1 MSEKTYLIL
10 ENGSLYEG
18 AGFGAPAPLAKD
30 YVSGEYAVQGTG
42 EAVFNTGMTGYH
54 EIATDP
60 SYTGQIVV
68 MTYPHIGNYGN
79 EEEWNETFSSSGASA
94 MVVREVYRGPVPQGR
109 KGLDAFFKERGVPG
123 LSGVDTRGLT
133 LQIRD
138 QGNVRGCLVRAESS
152 DGLSDEELT
161 HCIEYLKEYPDME
174 GRDLVT
180 GVAQAPPSASCEP
193 GISGG
198 DAESSAP
205 DGGKSASGGDAGSSA
220 PGYRADEGHSPHF
233 AVIDFG
239 IKANIVREL
248 RKRGARVSVIT
259 HSFSLEE
266 LDALK
271 VDAVLLANGPGD
283 PAVLHSVR
291 DKISALIAKKPLFGI
306 CLGHQLIALALGAET
321 HKMKFGH
328 HGLNHPVRDEYSGR
342 IYISSQNHGFAV
354 SEDSLPEG
362 VELWMRNA
370 NDGSVEALRHSE
382 LPIAS
387 VQFHPEAAPGP
398 HDTLWIFDEFISIAK
413 KGAK

>member
-10 ENGSLYEG
+10 ENGSFHEG
-18 AGFGAPAPLAKD
+18 AGFGAPAPLARD
-30 YVSGEYAVQGTG
+30 YVSGEYAVRGTG
-42 EAVFNTGMTGYH
+42 EVVFNTGMTGYH

-68 MTYPHIGNYGN
+68 MTYPHIGNYGD
-79 EEEWNETFSSSGASA
+79 EEEWNETFSTSGASA

-109 KGLDAFFKERGVPG
+109 KSLDDFFKERKVPG
-123 LSGVDTRGLT
+123 LSGVDTRRLT
-133 LQIRD
+133 LHIRD
-138 QGNVRGCLVRAESS
+138 QGNVRACLVRAESS
-152 DGLSDEELT
+152 EGLSAEELQ
-161 HCIEYLKEYPDME
+161 HCLEYLEEYPDME

-180 GVAQAPPSASCEP
+180 GVAAAPPSASCEP
-193 GISGG
+193 GIPGEAAESSFTDGGKLAAGG
-198 DAESSAP
+198 DA
-205 DGGKSASGGDAGSSA
+205 DSSA
-220 PGYRADEGHSPHF
+220 PGYGAEDSHLLHF

-239 IKANIVREL
+239 IKANILREL
-248 RKRGARVSVIT
+248 RKRGVRVSVIP
-259 HSFSLEE
+259 HSFSVEDLDELE
-266 LDALK
+266 

-291 DKISALIAKKPLFGI
+291 EKISALISRLPLFGI

-328 HGLNHPVRDEYSGR
+328 HGLNHPVLDLYSGR
-342 IYISSQNHGFAV
+342 IYITSQNHGFAV

-398 HDTLWIFDEFISIAK
+398 HDTLWIFDEFISIARK
-413 KGAK
+413 VAK